1 MPVTRFFIALIL
13 PREVKKRIQE
23 IQKELAPLFP
33 PQTHWINAENLH
45 LTLAFL
51 GDREQKEIAAIS
63 QILQDL
69 APKTSSL
76 VLKPHYL
83 KNFGSVLGIKILS
96 KKSQKLH
103 QNLVNAFQK
112 AKILYRESHK
122 FTPHITIA
130 RLKAKPLKKIKKYTR
145 FPAFKLEE
153 IALIKSTLFSKGA
166 KYDVVH
172 HYSCKRTTIQS

>member
-13 PREVKKRIQE
+13 PHEVKKRIQG

-51 GDREQKEIAAIS
+51 GDRRLEEIATIS

-69 APKTSSL
+69 APKTSPL

-83 KNFGSVLGIKILS
+83 KSFGSVLGIKMLS

-103 QNLVNAFQK
+103 QNLVNAFRK
-112 AKILYRESHK
+112 AKIIYHESHK

-130 RLKAKPLKKIKKYTR
+130 RLKTRPLKKVKKNIR

-153 IALIKSTLFSKGA
+153 ITLIKSTLFSKGA

-172 HYSCKRTTIQS
+172 HYSCKRTIRQS